1 MKLRAFLSHKREQ
14 QAPVTTLRDELRFRG
29 IGGWKDTED
38 LPLGQRTPRRIRKA
52 IRTQTGGFIWW
63 GTKRALDSD
72 VMNRVEV
79 PVALSRKRRSG
90 TYPLVPLFVDLDPKD
105 DAGPIADALGSRR
118 TKRLLDLNGLVRRSH
133 ESLED
138 FARRAARRYAADAI
152 RSVAGA
158 PVTAGFTALRDPR
171 PDRDLTFDW
180 RPLFDP
186 ETRHLDVEGLPRIVD
201 ALDEARLALQG
212 GAPQPE
218 IEVDLVLP
226 LPLAYVV
233 GYRWRITTGI
243 HLSFIQRT
251 GGTERLVDGDGPI
264 ANPIAPPDLAL
275 AGDGP
280 AVLAVSTIW
289 DIAASATRYAEGLP
303 GSSVISLHVP
313 RVIEP
318 AEIRGLARTVGTLLK
333 QLADSGVEKH
343 LLLRGPESLAAL
355 IGAGANACGPTVL
368 PFWNGAEYVSP
379 IEVG

>member
-1 MKLRAFLSHKREQ
+1 MRLRAFLSHKREQ

-52 IRTQTGGFIWW
+52 IRKETGGFIWW
-63 GTKRALDSD
+63 GTKRALNSD
-72 VMNRVEV
+72 VINRIEL
-79 PVALSRKRRSG
+79 PAALRRKRRSG
-90 TYPLVPLFVDLDPKD
+90 RYPLVPLFVDLDPND
-105 DAGPIADALGSRR
+105 DAGAITDALGSRR
-118 TKRLLDLNGLVRRSH
+118 TSRLLDLNGLVRGNH
-133 ESLED
+133 ESLDD
-138 FARRAARRYAADAI
+138 FARRAGRRYAADAI

-158 PVTAGFTALRDPR
+158 PVTAGFTALREPR

-186 ETRHLDVEGLPRIVD
+186 DTRHLDAEGLPRIVD

-212 GAPQPE
+212 GTPQPE

-243 HLSFIQRT
+243 RLSFIQRT
-251 GGTERLVDGDGPI
+251 GSAERLVDGDGLI
-264 ANPIAPPDLAL
+264 ANPIPTPAPAL

-280 AVLAVSTIW
+280 VVLAVSTIW
-289 DIAASATRYAEGLP
+289 DIAASATKYAEGLP
-303 GSSVISLHVP
+303 GSNVISLHVP
-313 RVIEP
+313 RVLEP
-318 AEIRGLARTVGTLLK
+318 AEIRGFARTVASLLK
-333 QLADSGVEKH
+333 QLGDRSVEKH

-355 IGAGANACGPTVL
+355 VGAGANACGPTVL
-368 PFWNGAEYVSP
+368 PFWDGAEYVSP